1 MDSDVLNK
9 KFINALNKCS
19 ERYNSIKEN
28 YPQSLTWFKN
38 FVTATL
44 IMSVERMIELENEE
58 GSRKIQDALMDY
70 YADEIEERWNELQE
84 FGIRESITRIL
95 REESKAQKKLMG
107 LIDEFGLNQ
116 AAKMLGVSMTKLVQ
130 LSNLPI
136 NSILANQLLIEN
148 MFNGNLPRK
157 YNHFNIYYAGD
168 GVVGWYCNISTGH
181 FAPEIIEQISVM
193 ATPFWDGG
201 QYTPVEIDWFSLLDD
216 KLNTIIE
223 EEGAGDYYKELKH
236 QTSFENVEELF
247 NWYKEFYLPEVYNMV
262 MDELLPIVH
271 SDIDDRLN

>member
-1 MDSDVLNK
+1 MNLK
-9 KFINALNKCS
+9 
-19 ERYNSIKEN
+19 
-28 YPQSLTWFKN
+28 
-38 FVTATL
+38 
-44 IMSVERMIELENEE
+44 
-58 GSRKIQDALMDY
+58 
-70 YADEIEERWNELQE
+70 
-84 FGIRESITRIL
+84 ESIRKVL
-95 REESKAQKKLMG
+95 REESKGQKKLIG

-116 AAKMLGVSMTKLVQ
+116 AARMIGVSMTKLAQ

-148 MFNGNLPRK
+148 MFNGNLPLR
-157 YNHFNIYYAGD
+157 YNHFHIYNAGD
-168 GVVGWYCNISTGH
+168 GVVGWYCNIKTGH

-262 MDELLPIVH
+262 MDKLLPIVH